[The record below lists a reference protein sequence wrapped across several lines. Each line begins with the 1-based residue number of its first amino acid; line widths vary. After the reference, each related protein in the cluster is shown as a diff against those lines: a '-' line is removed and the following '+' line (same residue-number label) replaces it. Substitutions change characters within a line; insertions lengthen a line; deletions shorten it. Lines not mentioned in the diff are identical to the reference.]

1 MMNFSMRQYELSK
14 YVKFIPI
21 WYYALSLIVLIL
33 YFFGYINI
41 LGIIFLGIAYLH
53 CLINAIDTAV
63 VERYKTQTYP
73 QYPNSKIVDSAG
85 QQVELPCV
93 RYHYRY
99 VIDKDKITHKDKIT
113 RQADTLQINEK
124 RYNYYYNDNNYMHQP
139 MHQPIGATNAIIVV
153 HGFQDSPESMNSLL
167 QALKGK
173 YPNYAIFLLSSPYN
187 TGQLDERN
195 LDTDL
200 AKANIKSDFNAIA
213 KIYPKPIIIAHSLG
227 GGLIIDLASEVAEGA
242 SEGALVG
249 ADKIILL
256 APCLGDIRMQWGWP
270 EYLGIGALYIWRSFL
285 SKYCDIDKFI
295 EDYTGSTERIQH
307 FKSRLDDLSL
317 SRMSRFIDQGITT
330 KYCASVFSKIV
341 VKPTPANNKVDNPNQ
356 PNNTLNNL
364 NNNVNNPNQTNNT
377 LNNLIQ
383 LNNILNNINQP
394 NNVVQVNNTDPIS
407 KLKNVYFVQFM
418 LDMVVPSKP
427 IMDMSKRIIDKL
439 QRLNVYHTLNINHCG
454 FLYNEAD
461 MQSLIQSIDIIIS
474 LKE

>member
-1 MMNFSMRQYELSK
+1 MRKNELSK
-14 YVKFIPI
+14 YVKFIPK
-21 WYYALSLIVLIL
+21 WYPPFSLIVVAL
-33 YFFGYINI
+33 YMLEYINI
-41 LGIIFLGIAYLH
+41 LGLIFLFIAYVR
-53 CLINAIDTAV
+53 CVIYAINNGL
-63 VERYKTQTYP
+63 VEWYKTKTYP
-73 QYPNSKIVDSAG
+73 QYPNSKILDSKG

-99 VIDKDKITHKDKIT
+99 VIDKDKITHKDKVT

-139 MHQPIGATNAIIVV
+139 EGAKNAIIVI
-153 HGFQDSPESMNSLL
+153 HGLQDSPESMNSLL

-227 GGLIIDLASEVAEGA
+227 GGLIIDLASEVAEVA
-242 SEGALVG
+242 EGALVG

-256 APCLGDIRMQWGWP
+256 APCLGDIRMQWGWS
-270 EYLGIGALYIWRSFL
+270 EYLGIGFLYTWRSFL
-285 SKYCDIDKFI
+285 SKYYDVDKFI
-295 EDYTGSTERIQH
+295 EDYTGSTERIQY
-307 FKSRLDDLSL
+307 FKNRLDDLSL
-317 SRMSRFIDQGITT
+317 SRMSRFVDQAKTT
-330 KYCASVFSKIV
+330 KYCTTIFNKIV
-341 VKPTPANNKVDNPNQ
+341 SKPNTPTQPSSTVNTPTQPSDTANNP
-356 PNNTLNNL
+356 
-364 NNNVNNPNQTNNT
+364 NNT

-383 LNNILNNINQP
+383 LSNILNNINQP
-394 NNVVQVNNTDPIS
+394 NNTANNPTQTNIIDPIS

-418 LDMVVPSKP
+418 RDTVVPGKP
-427 IMDMSKRIIDKL
+427 IMDISKRIADQL
-439 QRLNVYHTLNINHCG
+439 QRLNVYHELNTTHYG
-454 FLYNEAD
+454 FLYNEVD

-474 LKE
+474 IKE

>member
-1 MMNFSMRQYELSK
+1 MNN
-14 YVKFIPI
+14 
-21 WYYALSLIVLIL
+21 ALI
-33 YFFGYINI
+33 
-41 LGIIFLGIAYLH
+41 
-53 CLINAIDTAV
+53 
-63 VERYKTQTYP
+63 EWYKTKTYP

-99 VIDKDKITHKDKIT
+99 VIDKDKVTNKDKVT
-113 RQADTLQINEK
+113 RQADTVPINEK
-124 RYNYYYNDNNYMHQP
+124 RYNYYYNDNNYMN
-139 MHQPIGATNAIIVV
+139 QPIVSTNAIIVV

-187 TGQLDERN
+187 AGQLDERN

-213 KIYPKPIIIAHSLG
+213 KIYPRPIIIAHSLG
-227 GGLIIDLASEVAEGA
+227 GGLIIDLASE
-242 SEGALVG
+242 GALVD
-249 ADKIILL
+249 AAKVILL
-256 APCLGDIRMQWGWP
+256 APCLGDIRRQWGFS
-270 EYLGIGALYIWRSFL
+270 EYLRIGIPYTWRSFL
-285 SKYCDIDKFI
+285 SKYSDVDKFI
-295 EDYTGSTERIQH
+295 ENYTGSTERIQH

-317 SRMSRFIDQGITT
+317 SRMSRFVDQGATT
-330 KYCASVFSKIV
+330 KYCASVFNKIV
-341 VKPTPANNKVDNPNQ
+341 GSPTPVNNKVND
-356 PNNTLNNL
+356 PNNNP
-364 NNNVNNPNQTNNT
+364 NNNVNNPNQA
-377 LNNLIQ
+377 
-383 LNNILNNINQP
+383 
-394 NNVVQVNNTDPIS
+394 NNVVQPNNTDPIS

-439 QRLNVYHTLNINHCG
+439 QRTNVYHTLNITHCG

-461 MQSLIQSIDIIIS
+461 MQSLMQSVDIIIS